1 MNIQRIISLLLI
13 LILIA
18 VLPAGCLQSPSGKGT
33 GITPSPTQG
42 AAVTDPDQA
51 ASDTATLVMFVENAR
66 QYAVK
71 EGRENATAAFNNPQ
85 GPFISGELYIFAY
98 DYNGTVLALP
108 FQPELI
114 GTDRNATS
122 DIYGTYY
129 IREMIATARN
139 GSGFVSYQYQNPS
152 EQFAYEPKL
161 SYVARV
167 DDTWWLGSGIYLA
180 HVNESRTAVGVAP
193 MTKEQIRIFVESAAE
208 FAKKS
213 GKEAAIETFMN
224 TSGPFVDGSLYIYAL
239 DFQGNVLALPFQP
252 GLVGTSMLDVTDPTG
267 QQFTRVEIDLARK
280 GGGFV
285 YYLYPNPAHNF
296 TIEPKLS
303 YVRKVEDS
311 YWIGA
316 GTYLSDINISGL

>member
-1 MNIQRIISLLLI
+1 MNTQRIVSLLV

-18 VLPAGCLQSPSGKGT
+18 VLPTGCLQSPSETGT
-33 GITPSPTQG
+33 GMTPLPTQVE
-42 AAVTDPDQA
+42 AVSDPDQA
-51 ASDTATLVMFVENAR
+51 ASDTMTLVMFVENAR
-66 QYAVK
+66 KYAIK
-71 EGRENATAAFNNPQ
+71 EGREKSVAAFNDPQ
-85 GPFISGELYIFAY
+85 GAFVSGELYIFAY
-98 DYNGTVLALP
+98 DFNGTVLALP

-114 GTDRNATS
+114 GTDRNATC
-122 DIYGTYY
+122 DIYGSYY

-139 GSGFVSYQYQNPS
+139 GSGFVRYQYQNPS
-152 EQFAYEPKL
+152 EQYAYEPKL

-208 FAKKS
+208 FAEKS
-213 GKEAAIETFMN
+213 GKEVAIETFMN
-224 TSGPFVDGSLYIYAL
+224 TSGPFVNGSLYIYAL

-252 GLVGTSMLDVTDPTG
+252 ERVGTSMLDVTDPTG

-296 TIEPKLS
+296 TVEPKLS
-303 YVRKVEDS
+303 YVRNVEDS

-316 GTYLSDINISGL
+316 GAYLSDINISA